1 MAEKPKQLFLEDF
14 KSGQKYSSLPR
25 LAYIG
30 GDLIPPA
37 SHLVRVTGAAGGDGQ
52 FFLSKRPA

>member
-25 LAYIG
+25 RVTEV
-30 GDLIPPA
+30 D
-37 SHLVRVTGAAGGDGQ
+37 VRV
-52 FFLSKRPA
+52 R